1 MNSAK
6 TLGLYLQ
13 QHLSWGKHIEHIHKK
28 VGSALG
34 MLRRVRD
41 FLDHDTLVTMYESLI
56 LPHLDYGCVVW
67 DGLDKGLSTR
77 VQKLQNRAARII
89 TRSSYDVRSTD
100 ILATLGWETLEKR
113 RFNMKK
119 KLMTKIMNGKAPKY
133 LEDLFRPSQS
143 NTALVLRDSE
153 NKLAV
158 PQPKT
163 DCFKQPF
170 SYSGALLWNNV
181 TATERKVARFLL
193 FNIGHVFYIGYS
205 HIM

>member
-1 MNSAK
+1 M
-6 TLGLYLQ
+6 Q
-13 QHLSWGKHIEHIHKK
+13 QHLSWGKHIEDIHKK

-113 RFNMKK
+113 RSNMKK

-163 DCFKQPF
+163 DCFKQSF

-181 TATERKVARFLL
+181 TATERKVARF
-193 FNIGHVFYIGYS
+193 FS
-205 HIM
+205 RATS